1 MERLKMMKEKLM
13 HCAETQINEHL
24 SEVDAK
30 ELGEVIDMIKDIEEA
45 MYYKSITKAMEESE
59 KEKKESPK
67 YYTMPISTP
76 MRDMDMNY
84 GRMYYQENPRDMGG
98 RDQRGYS
105 EYAQSGNQGNGGGSR
120 NYTDY
125 NQGGMRNYSS
135 YTNGGSMQY
144 HGDGYPIE
152 IRDYREGQS
161 PISRKNY
168 MESKQTHQPKEV
180 QMKELEKYVQELGKD
195 LTEMV
200 QDATPEEKQIL
211 QQKINMLAS
220 KIK

>member
-13 HCAETQINEHL
+13 HCAETQVNEHL
-24 SEVDAK
+24 SEVNAE
-30 ELGEVIDMIKDIEEA
+30 ELGEVIDMIKDLEEA
-45 MYYKSITKAMEESE
+45 MYYKSVTEAMEEGKE
-59 KEKKESPK
+59 KEKHYPPV
-67 YYTMPISTP
+67 YYTSPTM

-84 GRMYYQENPRDMGG
+84 GRMYYQESPRDMGG
-98 RDQRGYS
+98 RDQRGYM
-105 EYAQSGNQGNGGGSR
+105 EYAQGGNQGNGGGSR

>member
-45 MYYKSITKAMEESE
+45 MYYKSITRAMEESE

-105 EYAQSGNQGNGGGSR
+105 EYAQGGSH

-125 NQGGMRNYSS
+125 NQGDMRKYPL